1 MKKNVLGVAVA
12 LGGSLALVTAWSAS
26 AQVRP
31 GGPVVGGPVG
41 VNPGGGNPG
50 GGNPGGGNPG
60 GGNPGGGG
68 NNPTPAPQL
77 GGPIAGLDT
86 ATLAV
91 FNAGR
96 GEFTRQNGIQDGL
109 GPVFNDRSCVGCH
122 AAGGVGGAGG
132 SGADL
137 GRTQVLRIGRLL
149 NGGFD
154 PLEAEGGA
162 QLQRRSIKELDPAC
176 PLVGERVPA
185 SATIVSVRATPAI
198 FGDGL
203 IEAIPDSLILAK
215 SDPNDTNRDGISGR
229 PNWLFNPE
237 TGRTELGRFG
247 WKGLVPTLHLFTAG
261 AYQGEL
267 GITNPT
273 FPTENLPQGRTIPVG
288 WDRVADPEEG
298 GGRVELAS
306 QFQRYLAPPP
316 SRALTA
322 AGVRGQ
328 SLFTSVG
335 CAACHTPSLTT
346 GGTDRFLSNRLATLY
361 SDLLLHDMGD
371 QLDDKTPM
379 GVATGR
385 EWRTTPLWGLNAKRN
400 WMHDGRANS
409 LDQSIRLH
417 GGESQ
422 GSTTRYQQ
430 LTPTDRDALLQF
442 LGSL

>member
-1 MKKNVLGVAVA
+1 MKKNVLGVAIA
-12 LGGSLALVTAWSAS
+12 LGGSLALATAWSAN
-26 AQVRP
+26 AQGRP
-31 GGPVVGGPVG
+31 GGPPAGNPPAGNPPMG
-41 VNPGGGNPG
+41 NPPAGNPPAGNPPANNPPAGNPPGGTANAGV
-50 GGNPGGGNPG
+50 
-60 GGNPGGGG
+60 
-68 NNPTPAPQL
+68 L
-77 GGPIAGLDT
+77 GSAISGLDA
-86 ATLAV
+86 ATLNA

-96 GEFTRQNGIQDGL
+96 GEFSRQNGIQDGL

-122 AAGGVGGAGG
+122 SAGATGGAGP
-132 SGADL
+132 DL
-137 GRTQVLRIGRLL
+137 ARTQVLRIGRLL
-149 NGGFD
+149 NGLFD
-154 PLEAEGGA
+154 PLVSEGGA
-162 QLQRRSIKELDPAC
+162 QLQRRSLKELDAAC
-176 PLVGERVPA
+176 PIVGERVPA

-203 IEAIPDSLILAK
+203 IEAIPDSTILAK
-215 SDPNDTNRDGISGR
+215 ADPNDSNRDGISGR
-229 PNWLFNPE
+229 ANWLYNPE

-273 FPTENLPQGRTIPVG
+273 FPTENLPQGRPIPAG

-298 GGRVELAS
+298 GSRVELAT

-316 SRALTA
+316 SRPLA
-322 AGVRGQ
+322 AVGVRGQ

-335 CAACHTPSLTT
+335 CAACHTPTLATA
-346 GGTDRFLSNRLATLY
+346 GTDRFLANRQAALY

-371 QLDDKTPM
+371 QLDDRTPM
-379 GVATGR
+379 GEATGR

-409 LDQSIRLH
+409 VDQSIRLH
-417 GGESQ
+417 GGEAQ
-422 GSTTRYQQ
+422 ASTTRYQQ
-430 LTPTDRDALLQF
+430 LSPADRDALLQF